1 MKNTQRRGIR
11 QFIALWLGAVLLS
24 FGLMGG
30 GLLLAVPRLA
40 AKTQGVYEGS
50 RALDQSHR
58 FELALVAQGRDES
71 LWHLSGEARYQ
82 RDKALRLRQAD
93 DLLAAIKRGA
103 QAAPD
108 APESRLVARI
118 AGAYRPVRLLALS
131 PLHDTPR
138 MQAALDRLLKLV
150 QEHRDLNA
158 RQMEASVRAGSRL
171 DGMIDRWILGLLL
184 LATGLLLAGS
194 LMLWTRLF
202 TPVLRLA
209 RAVRDFGGGDLQ
221 ARAPLLRHDE
231 MGELCQAF
239 NVMAEAISERERD
252 RLRFVATVAHDL
264 RNPLVVIGGAAHLL
278 QHKEMRLSNEERFE
292 WLGRIQKQT
301 FKLEAMIGDLTDG
314 VQAHSGQLAFEMAEF
329 DLSALAR
336 EVAGEYAA
344 SAQTHLVRL
353 DIAASCPVS
362 GDRKRLERV
371 LMNLMSNAIKYS
383 PSGSEVNVSL
393 HLDGPHALLRVR
405 DEGAGIAPE
414 DLPRL
419 FLPFSRLESTK
430 KMASG
435 TGLGLSSARKIVE
448 GHGGEV
454 RVRSEPGQGTTFE
467 VSLPLLRPG
476 DAPLPE
482 SSLTFLPASSQTR
495 LAP

>member
-1 MKNTQRRGIR
+1 MGNTRRRGIQ

-30 GLLLAVPRLA
+30 GLLYAVPRLA
-40 AKTQGVYEGS
+40 AKTQGVYEGT
-50 RALDQSHR
+50 RALDKSHR
-58 FELALVAQGRDES
+58 FKLALVPQGRDDS
-71 LWHLSGEARYQ
+71 LWHLSRDARYQ
-82 RDKALRLRQAD
+82 SDKALR
-93 DLLAAIKRGA
+93 
-103 QAAPD
+103 
-108 APESRLVARI
+108 
-118 AGAYRPVRLLALS
+118 
-131 PLHDTPR
+131 
-138 MQAALDRLLKLV
+138 
-150 QEHRDLNA
+150 
-158 RQMEASVRAGSRL
+158 
-171 DGMIDRWILGLLL
+171 
-184 LATGLLLAGS
+184 
-194 LMLWTRLF
+194 
-202 TPVLRLA
+202 
-209 RAVRDFGGGDLQ
+209 
-221 ARAPLLRHDE
+221 
-231 MGELCQAF
+231 
-239 NVMAEAISERERD
+239 
-252 RLRFVATVAHDL
+252 
-264 RNPLVVIGGAAHLL
+264 LL

-301 FKLEAMIGDLTDG
+301 FKLEAMIDDLTDG
-314 VQAHSGQLAFEMAEF
+314 VQAQTGQLAFEMAEF
-329 DLSALAR
+329 DLSTLAR

-344 SAQTHLVRL
+344 ATQTHLVRP

-371 LMNLMSNAIKYS
+371 LMNLISNAIKYS
-383 PSGSEVNVSL
+383 PGGSEVNVSL
-393 HLDGPHALLRVR
+393 HPDGAHALLRVR

-419 FLPFSRLESTK
+419 FLSFSRLESTR

-454 RVRSEPGQGTTFE
+454 RVHSEPGQGTTFE

-482 SSLTFLPASSQTR
+482 KPLTLLPASSQTR